1 MPLPHLQPLC
11 SAAFLWKHG
20 STDTRHR
27 HHPGASASLP
37 TPVPPPP
44 APAVTSCCGIRQDKG
59 NVFMENL
66 HPIEIFWERS
76 ARTASCHAMNLVHPE
91 LRDSP
96 ACPAK
101 GFQSCTPR
109 PRPRLCTPT
118 PPCPCVSLSH
128 PVAPRTLRACAHPSL
143 DLWGLGGDQEP
154 ITSPRQCH
162 HIPPCSGSC
171 VTYASTSVSSPVSL
185 LSWARE
191 GWVWVGNTPWDTV
204 PMAGLRAAP
213 MNPPSFHGCSTHRCL
228 AAPQGTTGLGVGSAL
243 IHPQWAPG
251 RDRDTG
257 TGSVKIKPLFDW
269 LDPGV

>member
-1 MPLPHLQPLC
+1 MGRVLNRGAAAPKDPGGIRLRSVSGTPRSARTPGAPSPQPPPWGCGHRGMLHC
-11 SAAFLWKHG
+11 HCHTSSLSAQLLFSG
-20 STDTRHR
+20 SMEIQIQ
-27 HHPGASASLP
+27 HHPGASASPP

-44 APAVTSCCGIRQDKG
+44 APAVTSCRGIRRDKG

-154 ITSPRQCH
+154 ITSPLAVPSHPPLLGVLCH
-162 HIPPCSGSC
+162 LCKYLCVPSC
-171 VTYASTSVSSPVSL
+171 VPAV
-185 LSWARE
+185 
-191 GWVWVGNTPWDTV
+191 
-204 PMAGLRAAP
+204 
-213 MNPPSFHGCSTHRCL
+213 
-228 AAPQGTTGLGVGSAL
+228 LG
-243 IHPQWAPG
+243 
-251 RDRDTG
+251 
-257 TGSVKIKPLFDW
+257 
-269 LDPGV
+269 

>member
-1 MPLPHLQPLC
+1 MGSGARRDSFPRAICASDALSHLLPSHGDSNPSCSTGRVLNRGAAAPKDPGGIRLRSVSGTPRSARTPGAPSPQPPPWGCGHRGMLHC
-11 SAAFLWKHG
+11 HCHTSSLSAQLLFSG
-20 STDTRHR
+20 SMEIRIQ
-27 HHPGASASLP
+27 HHPGASASPP

-44 APAVTSCCGIRQDKG
+44 APAVTSCRGIRRDKG

-128 PVAPRTLRACAHPSL
+128 PVAPRTLRVCAHPSL

-154 ITSPRQCH
+154 ITSPLAVPSHPPLLGVLCH
-162 HIPPCSGSC
+162 LCKYLCVPSC
-171 VTYASTSVSSPVSL
+171 VPAV
-185 LSWARE
+185 
-191 GWVWVGNTPWDTV
+191 
-204 PMAGLRAAP
+204 
-213 MNPPSFHGCSTHRCL
+213 
-228 AAPQGTTGLGVGSAL
+228 LG
-243 IHPQWAPG
+243 
-251 RDRDTG
+251 
-257 TGSVKIKPLFDW
+257 
-269 LDPGV
+269 

>member
-1 MPLPHLQPLC
+1 MCKRCLVSSPAQPRRLQPFLLNGASAEPRGSSARRSRGDLAPERVRHTPLCSDSWGSFPSASPVGLRAPGDAPLPLPHLQPLC

-20 STDTRHR
+20 NKDTRHR
-27 HHPGASASLP
+27 HHPGASASPP

-44 APAVTSCCGIRQDKG
+44 APAVTSCCGIRRDKG

-76 ARTASCHAMNLVHPE
+76 AWTASCHAMNLIHPE

-128 PVAPRTLRACAHPSL
+128 PVAPQTLRACAHPSL

-154 ITSPRQCH
+154 ITSPLAVPSHPPLLGVLCH
-162 HIPPCSGSC
+162 LCKYLCVLSC
-171 VTYASTSVSSPVSL
+171 VPAV
-185 LSWARE
+185 
-191 GWVWVGNTPWDTV
+191 
-204 PMAGLRAAP
+204 
-213 MNPPSFHGCSTHRCL
+213 
-228 AAPQGTTGLGVGSAL
+228 LG
-243 IHPQWAPG
+243 
-251 RDRDTG
+251 
-257 TGSVKIKPLFDW
+257 
-269 LDPGV
+269 